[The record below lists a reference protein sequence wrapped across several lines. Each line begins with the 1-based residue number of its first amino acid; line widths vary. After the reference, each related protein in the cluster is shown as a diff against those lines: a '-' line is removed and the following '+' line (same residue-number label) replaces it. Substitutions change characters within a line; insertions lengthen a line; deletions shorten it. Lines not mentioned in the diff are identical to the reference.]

1 MNMNRRMFF
10 KSMGA
15 ATVAAAPISSA
26 LANVVS
32 PKKWD
37 QTCEVL
43 VIGAG
48 AAGLFAAVSAK
59 ESGAKSVVLL
69 EKAASPF
76 LNSTSLSAG
85 SVNATGTKA
94 QFAAGVEDR
103 SNAAEFAK
111 EVEKTGKGL
120 ADPQL
125 VKLFAENSAMALDW
139 LTDHGVVFTP
149 QPNSAFRLKRMHG
162 CDKHTGA
169 QYVDVLFQN
178 AKKIGVDI
186 KLNTK
191 VVELITNTEA
201 NEVLGVKA
209 ESKGKPLYV
218 RATKGVVIATGGFC
232 GDVNMID
239 KFILDFRGALTFASA
254 NSEGQG
260 LKMAEKIGAAS
271 THMNFAAV
279 YGYGVPMSK
288 DKNNRKG
295 WIFRGHVMNLYGPIT
310 VGPDGKR
317 FVNDDLGATS
327 ISQAMS
333 RLGFKKVFQ
342 VATEAQ
348 LLDFM
353 KNDPI
358 QVFGWDQNTFKKE
371 LEEQKVFVVKAD
383 TIAELAKKMGLPA
396 DQLEAT
402 VKRYNQFVKNG
413 KDEDFGRKYM
423 KGTFEKG
430 PFYGFIGQPIA
441 GISLGGLKVNKD
453 LQVLDVYDQPIKH
466 LYAAG
471 EAIGGIHGGSYIGGN
486 SVGSSLTLG
495 MVAGKKAAA
504 SK

>member
-59 ESGAKSVVLL
+59 ESGVKSVVLL

-103 SNAAEFAK
+103 GNAAEFAK

-209 ESKGKPLYV
+209 ESNGKPLYV

-295 WIFRGHVMNLYGPIT
+295 WIFRGHVMNLYGSIT
-310 VGPDGKR
+310 LNKEGRR
-317 FVNDDLGATS
+317 FINDDQNST
-327 ISQAMS
+327 
-333 RLGFKKVFQ
+333 KVAQFLASHQ
-342 VATEAQ
+342 ERTVYQLATEAQ

-353 KNDPI
+353 QNDPI
-358 QVFGWDQNTFKKE
+358 QV
-371 LEEQKVFVVKAD
+371 
-383 TIAELAKKMGLPA
+383 
-396 DQLEAT
+396 
-402 VKRYNQFVKNG
+402 
-413 KDEDFGRKYM
+413 
-423 KGTFEKG
+423 
-430 PFYGFIGQPIA
+430 
-441 GISLGGLKVNKD
+441 IS
-453 LQVLDVYDQPIKH
+453 
-466 LYAAG
+466 
-471 EAIGGIHGGSYIGGN
+471 
-486 SVGSSLTLG
+486 
-495 MVAGKKAAA
+495 
-504 SK
+504 